1 MGNVTLYEASLR
13 KFCTQQADMP
23 ATCRNALTAKDNTTA
38 KRVAHTLK
46 GVAASIG
53 AEILSV
59 EAANLEIAITNQLP
73 VSKLNPLIAKI
84 EVHLKTLIAAIQQ
97 HLPPLASPPAADKA
111 TAKAAVAELD
121 KLLADSN
128 PEAMAWLDQHSQVLA
143 TAMPADRAA
152 EIETLVRAFELD
164 QALQLLRLV

>member
-1 MGNVTLYEASLR
+1 
-13 KFCTQQADMP
+13 
-23 ATCRNALTAKDNTTA
+23 
-38 KRVAHTLK
+38 
-46 GVAASIG
+46 
-53 AEILSV
+53 
-59 EAANLEIAITNQLP
+59 
-73 VSKLNPLIAKI
+73 
-84 EVHLKTLIAAIQQ
+84 
-97 HLPPLASPPAADKA
+97 ADKA

-164 QALQLLRLV
+164 QALLLLRLV